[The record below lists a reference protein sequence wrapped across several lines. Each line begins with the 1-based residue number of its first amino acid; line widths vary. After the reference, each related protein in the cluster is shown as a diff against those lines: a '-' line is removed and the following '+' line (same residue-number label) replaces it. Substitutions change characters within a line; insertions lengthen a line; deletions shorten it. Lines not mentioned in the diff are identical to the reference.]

1 MSEASPDREEQL
13 RRLRRWLAV
22 SDRLDRLIEAAEPP
36 PEPAL
41 PPASAS
47 VIPAAAVA
55 RAPSGLRAGFAARLA
70 RLALILHREAAT
82 DAGLQPRTES
92 PR

>member
-1 MSEASPDREEQL
+1 MFDVAPGKEEEFRYL
-13 RRLRRWLAV
+13 ERSLAL
-22 SDRLDRLIEAAEPP
+22 SDRLDRLIEATEPS

-47 VIPAAAVA
+47 VIPTAAVA
-55 RAPSGLRAGFAARLA
+55 RAPSGLRAGFAARLV